1 MVRVEF
7 RLKIGKQGH
16 VYLPK
21 RLRETLGDQMK
32 MLPNMK
38 AAVIYPADADPADV
52 VKSLRVIISD
62 LELRVKVK
70 EP

>member
-1 MVRVEF
+1 VEF